1 MAQQEEAFSGWV
13 DTTQFT
19 YWRLPIYRFQAQKW
33 WGNGN
38 LKSGE
43 GSLQDANQGCNPTLS
58 RLLPARHCY
67 CLQPYT
73 KKQWAKYPAQ
83 LDAEVFTRLP
93 YREDNDDR
101 CSPQKNVTELL
112 LSIIVVSDT
121 LMTPGSTCPRMA
133 TPPCLRTYC
142 WRTPRSLSGWAWTTS
157 SEEGKWQMFC
167 MGSKIYPQDCW
178 LLARAWSSHL
188 HWTHWCLLCQ

>member
-101 CSPQKNVTELL
+101 YNVTNLLQSTLL
-112 LSIIVVSDT
+112 LSQI
-121 LMTPGSTCPRMA
+121 LWWPLAAPA
-133 TPPCLRTYC
+133 Q
-142 WRTPRSLSGWAWTTS
+142 GWLHLHVWEHTA
-157 SEEGKWQMFC
+157 EG
-167 MGSKIYPQDCW
+167 PQDHCQAGHG
-178 LLARAWSSHL
+178 LLQVRRGNDVL
-188 HWTHWCLLCQ
+188 HGN